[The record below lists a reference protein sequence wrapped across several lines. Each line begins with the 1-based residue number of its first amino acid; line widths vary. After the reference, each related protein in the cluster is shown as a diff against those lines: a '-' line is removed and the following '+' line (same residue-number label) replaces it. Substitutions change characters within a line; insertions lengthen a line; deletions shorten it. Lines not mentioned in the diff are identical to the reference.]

1 MSYLSKEDFYSI
13 ISKDDLDAALDGEYA
28 DLDSVVAIACEEV
41 VSWLR
46 QRYRISSEMRKTGEQ
61 RNRYIMM
68 ITMDC
73 ALFHLF
79 SSIPGRLSD
88 EDIRTQR
95 YKNAVKWLREAADG
109 ALSAGIPTLS
119 DAFGEDDPEGNPDS
133 YKRVLFESQTKMTN
147 DY

>member
-1 MSYLSKEDFYSI
+1 MSYLSREDFYSI
-13 ISKDDLDAALDGEYA
+13 ISKDDLDAALDGEQA
-28 DLDSVVAIACEEV
+28 DLDAVIAIACDEV

-46 QRYRISSEMRKTGEQ
+46 QRYRISSEMRKAAAE

-73 ALFHLF
+73 ALYHLF

-88 EDIRTQR
+88 EDVRAVR
-95 YKNAVKWLREAADG
+95 YRNAVKWLREAAEG
-109 ALSAGIPTLS
+109 TVAAGIPTLS
-119 DAFGEDDPEGNPDS
+119 DPFGADDPEGNPDS
-133 YKRVLFESQTKMTN
+133 YKRVLFCSEKKMIN